1 MPRLLHLADYIPPQ
15 GGSFIPFMRS
25 VLAGA
30 QERGWETDAV
40 FPESARGRV
49 WLEQFES
56 RGIPVHFVS
65 GSRRE
70 LTGQLHELLGDR
82 RDPSVLHTHFTVYD
96 VPAALVARRRSEVA
110 VYWHIHTVLPQN
122 VRAVAANVAK
132 FSVVGR
138 WVDRILCPAANIADG
153 IRRRFGPRGKIEV
166 FPSPIDVDA
175 FEPIS
180 DDQRRQYREA
190 LGVSD
195 GLQGL
200 LLFGRDWEIK
210 GGELFL
216 EALGRLVAQG
226 RPVVGLINQGGDVAQ
241 SRTRALGLESH
252 VRIVGLDPN
261 VQAMYGAAELLVAP
275 SRGEGMPFTVVESLC
290 SGTPVVASDLPGHS
304 YLGAELDACAITQR
318 DPDQIAAAVAEFLDM
333 DPSER
338 ARRCDVARAWISER
352 LGLQSAA
359 QRLVDDY
366 ERTLGESS

>member
-1 MPRLLHLADYIPPQ
+1 LI
-15 GGSFIPFMRS
+15 G
-25 VLAGA
+25 
-30 QERGWETDAV
+30 
-40 FPESARGRV
+40 
-49 WLEQFES
+49 
-56 RGIPVHFVS
+56 
-65 GSRRE
+65 
-70 LTGQLHELLGDR
+70 
-82 RDPSVLHTHFTVYD
+82 
-96 VPAALVARRRSEVA
+96 
-110 VYWHIHTVLPQN
+110 
-122 VRAVAANVAK
+122 
-132 FSVVGR
+132 
-138 WVDRILCPAANIADG
+138 
-153 IRRRFGPRGKIEV
+153 V

>member
-1 MPRLLHLADYIPPQ
+1 MAGYTPPQ
-15 GGSFIPFMRS
+15 GGSFIPFMSS
-25 VLAGA
+25 VLKVAK
-30 QERGWETDAV
+30 ERGWEVEAV
-40 FPESARGRV
+40 FPQRAEGRD
-49 WLEQFES
+49 WLASFEAA
-56 RGIPVHFVS
+56 GIPVRFELA
-65 GSRRE
+65 SRRE
-70 LTGQLHELLGDR
+70 STRWIEEMLEESAE
-82 RDPSVLHTHFTVYD
+82 PAILHTHFTVYD
-96 VPAALVARRRSEVA
+96 VAAALASRRRPDVH
-110 VYWHIHTVLPQN
+110 VYWHVHTVLSSSPKT
-122 VRAVAANVAK
+122 VVANAIK
-132 FSVVGR
+132 FRILGR
-138 WVDRILCPAANIADG
+138 YVDRILCSAANIADG
-153 IRRRFGPRGKIEV
+153 IRRRLGPAGKIEV

-216 EALGRLVAQG
+216 EALGRLVGEG